1 VKSRLIRCCAAA
13 VLVAGAVIPV
23 FGQESRG
30 DYRIGSKDLLEIHV
44 LEIPELNVERRV
56 AEDGSI
62 DLPLLG
68 QVPVSGLTPS
78 EAQKRIE
85 SFLTAKYVNRANV
98 SVIVKEY
105 ASKPISILGA
115 VGHPG
120 PLTIAGNWYLLQAIV
135 AAGGLTPEAGKKIY
149 VLRHA
154 KNGLSSVLVVNVDD
168 LFRADSAKWNVP
180 LFPTDIVNIPPKTM
194 VRIFCFGEV
203 KNPGT
208 LEFDSDQKISLVAAI
223 ARAGGLTDRASN
235 AIHIKRKG
243 AGNKFVDTV
252 VNFKRIVEGKDADP
266 TLQPDDVILV
276 KESFF

>member
-1 VKSRLIRCCAAA
+1 MKT
-13 VLVAGAVIPV
+13 LVRVCLVVALATTGAIPV
-23 FGQESRG
+23 RSQEMRG
-30 DYRIGSKDLLEIHV
+30 EYRIGSKDLLEIHV
-44 LEIPELNVERRV
+44 LEIPDLNVERRV

-68 QVPVSGLTPS
+68 QVPLSGLTT
-78 EAQKRIE
+78 AQAQSRIE
-85 SFLTAKYVNRANV
+85 TLLTAKYVNRANV

-115 VGHPG
+115 VEHPG
-120 PLTIAGNWYLLQAIV
+120 PLTVAGNWYLLQAIV
-135 AAGGLTPEAGKKIY
+135 AAGGLTPQAGKKIY

-154 KNGLSSVLVVNVDD
+154 EDGLSSVLVVDVDD
-168 LFRADSAKWNVP
+168 LFRSQSAKWNVP
-180 LFPTDIVNIPPKTM
+180 IFPTDIVNIPPQTT

-208 LEFDSDQKISLVAAI
+208 LDFDSDQKISLIAAI

-235 AIHIKRKG
+235 TIHIKRKG
-243 AGNKFVDTV
+243 AGDKFVDTV
-252 VNFKRIVEGKDADP
+252 VNFKRIVEGRDPDP
-266 TLQPDDVILV
+266 TLAPNDVILV